1 MDAIPKFFEFATA
14 TRILFG
20 AGTFEQVG
28 VLAAQMGWRALVVI
42 SDDLGRAQPLL
53 ERLAAAEVIPTLYMI
68 RGEPTVEVV
77 QKGVELARMNQCD
90 LVVGFGGGSALDTGK
105 AIAALLTN
113 PGELLSYLEVVGDG
127 QPLTEAAAPY
137 IAIPTTAGTGA
148 EVTRNAVLGVP
159 EKRVKVSLRSPLMLP
174 RLALVDPELTFS
186 LPPEITAYTGLDA
199 LTQLIEPY
207 VSNQSNPLTD
217 AICREGMA
225 YAAVSLHRAW
235 ENGGDTAARQGMSL
249 ASLFGGLALANAR
262 LGAVHGF
269 AGPLGGMFPA
279 PHGAICARLLPF
291 VFEANLRA
299 LRAREPENPVLDRF
313 NVVARLLTG
322 DAHAQAADGLVWL
335 GSLCRTLQ
343 VAPLSAYGVDE
354 PSFDPLIDKARRAS
368 SMKGN
373 PIRLADD
380 ELREILVKAL

>member
-1 MDAIPKFFEFATA
+1 
-14 TRILFG
+14 
-20 AGTFEQVG
+20 
-28 VLAAQMGWRALVVI
+28 
-42 SDDLGRAQPLL
+42 
-53 ERLAAAEVIPTLYMI
+53 
-68 RGEPTVEVV
+68 
-77 QKGVELARMNQCD
+77 
-90 LVVGFGGGSALDTGK
+90 
-105 AIAALLTN
+105 
-113 PGELLSYLEVVGDG
+113 
-127 QPLTEAAAPY
+127 
-137 IAIPTTAGTGA
+137 
-148 EVTRNAVLGVP
+148 
-159 EKRVKVSLRSPLMLP
+159 
-174 RLALVDPELTFS
+174 
-186 LPPEITAYTGLDA
+186 
-199 LTQLIEPY
+199 
-207 VSNQSNPLTD
+207 
-217 AICREGMA
+217 
-225 YAAVSLHRAW
+225 
-235 ENGGDTAARQGMSL
+235 MSL

-322 DAHAQAADGLVWL
+322 DAHAQADDGLVWL

-354 PSFDPLIDKARRAS
+354 PSFDPLIEKARRAS